1 MGIPGL
7 TTYINNRSDRYLEY
21 YELHNTYLVIDGNS
35 VCCSIYNLY
44 AKCNCAFGGDYDNYA
59 QCVSDFFNDLLRC
72 KVTPLVLFDGGSEN
86 KKFRTVIKRTKQKIR
101 AAWSFSPLNQRNMKF
116 FPLMLREVFIDVMR
130 EKNIRHVQCLFEADN
145 DIASVARIL
154 NCPVL
159 SYDSDFYIYGT
170 LYIPFDT
177 LDTYVVKNPNGN
189 GYMKCCKIYKVENLL
204 KSFKGLDQ
212 SMLPL
217 AAILLGNDYVKRNT
231 FKNFFRHLKLR
242 GASRK
247 KHNHRQCCIETTL
260 RWLSNYTLDKAII
273 EVLSRLIKPIR
284 QKILDLI
291 EININSYTNASAEML
306 LPLGFSKDYVVHVN
320 TYHLNRSF
328 KFDGDI
334 SSLTYIEEVYKE
346 GNNESSEEE
355 NEDDEI
361 EMANICSKTELVP
374 QNVVS
379 KLPMWFVNEFL
390 MGKYPKYFMDLIVR
404 YIYVCP
410 VQVEDYRY
418 PSSIIVSLKI
428 ISVIFGILKSAIISR
443 ICYMKYMVRTQNKKI
458 ICCKLQSTETMNN
471 FSLPSLFNLR
481 DIPSLTQREI
491 LNNTLGITD
500 MDCINE
506 LPPEWMLYIGCIKYW
521 IHQEECSLSHECYL
535 YSIFICMLFN
545 IVDSKIG
552 RYRSMHTFQK
562 RYCQLIE
569 TVKQQRKKNNC
580 DSCYTMNQLCG
591 NQYNGTIIE
600 AYNEIDYNDCVLA
613 APFFISYF
621 NMNKELYKNPKKFD
635 RFTVH
640 VFAEFQSCLRHA
652 MNLNALLGYPY
663 PQTKVANLFNGTL
676 LYNLSNNFKTR
687 YDIEEYINIVLQM
700 SPSLLRLFNTFLL
713 KVKSMFPFKF
723 QDGTNLRKKHRTK
736 PKHPKT
742 KKSISSISDSEYF
755 SADDDLNEA
764 CYDPN
769 NRFSM
774 LNHI

>member
-86 KKFRTVIKRTKQKIR
+86 KKFRTIIKRTKQKIR

-116 FPLMLREVFIDVMR
+116 FPLMLQEVFIDVMR

-145 DIASVARIL
+145 DIASIARIL

-204 KSFKGLDQ
+204 KSFKGLHQ

-217 AAILLGNDYVKRNT
+217 AAIL
-231 FKNFFRHLKLR
+231 
-242 GASRK
+242 
-247 KHNHRQCCIETTL
+247 
-260 RWLSNYTLDKAII
+260 
-273 EVLSRLIKPIR
+273 
-284 QKILDLI
+284 
-291 EININSYTNASAEML
+291 
-306 LPLGFSKDYVVHVN
+306 LGFSKDYVVHVN

-355 NEDDEI
+355 DEDDEI
-361 EMANICSKTELVP
+361 EIANICSKTELVP

-390 MGKYPKYFMDLIVR
+390 MGRYPKYFMDLIVR

-471 FSLPSLFNLR
+471 FRLPSLFNLR

-723 QDGTNLRKKHRTK
+723 QNGTNLRKKHRTK
-736 PKHPKT
+736 PKHPKI
-742 KKSISSISDSEYF
+742 KKSISSEIDSEYF

-764 CYDPN
+764 CYDPS
-769 NRFSM
+769 NRFSI
-774 LNHI
+774 LNHV

>member
-116 FPLMLREVFIDVMR
+116 FPLMLQEVFIDVMR

-217 AAILLGNDYVKRNT
+217 AAILLG
-231 FKNFFRHLKLR
+231 
-242 GASRK
+242 
-247 KHNHRQCCIETTL
+247 
-260 RWLSNYTLDKAII
+260 
-273 EVLSRLIKPIR
+273 
-284 QKILDLI
+284 
-291 EININSYTNASAEML
+291 
-306 LPLGFSKDYVVHVN
+306 FSKDYVVHVN

-355 NEDDEI
+355 DEDDEI

-374 QNVVS
+374 QNV
-379 KLPMWFVNEFL
+379 
-390 MGKYPKYFMDLIVR
+390 
-404 YIYVCP
+404 
-410 VQVEDYRY
+410 VEDYRY

-471 FSLPSLFNLR
+471 FRLPSLFNLR

-652 MNLNALLGYPY
+652 MNLNALLEYPY

-687 YDIEEYINIVLQM
+687 YNIEEYINIVLQM

-723 QDGTNLRKKHRTK
+723 QDGTNLRKKRRTK

-755 SADDDLNEA
+755 SADNDLNEA

>member
-7 TTYINNRSDRYLEY
+7 TTYINNRSDLYLEY

-35 VCCSIYNLY
+35 VCCSIYNFY
-44 AKCNCAFGGDYDNYA
+44 TKCNCAFGGDYDNYA
-59 QCVSDFFNDLLRC
+59 QCVSHFFNDLLKC
-72 KVTPLVLFDGGSEN
+72 KVTPLVVFDGGSEN
-86 KKFRTVIKRTKQKIR
+86 RKFRTTIKRTKEKIR
-101 AAWSFSPLNQRNMKF
+101 VAWSFCPLNQRNMKF
-116 FPLMLREVFIDVMR
+116 FPLMLQEVFIDVMR
-130 EKNIRHVQCLFEADN
+130 EKNIRHVKCLFEADN
-145 DIASVARIL
+145 DIASIAKIL

-170 LYIPFDT
+170 LYIPFNT

-204 KSFKGLDQ
+204 KSFKGLHQ

-217 AAILLGNDYVKRNT
+217 AAILLG
-231 FKNFFRHLKLR
+231 
-242 GASRK
+242 
-247 KHNHRQCCIETTL
+247 
-260 RWLSNYTLDKAII
+260 
-273 EVLSRLIKPIR
+273 
-284 QKILDLI
+284 
-291 EININSYTNASAEML
+291 
-306 LPLGFSKDYVVHVN
+306 FSKDHVVRVN
-320 TYHLNRSF
+320 SYHLNRSF

-334 SSLTYIEEVYKE
+334 STLTYIEEVCEE
-346 GNNESSEEE
+346 GNNVSSEEE
-355 NEDDEI
+355 DEGEDDEI
-361 EMANICSKTELVP
+361 EIANTYSKAKLLP
-374 QNVVS
+374 QNVVVS
-379 KLPMWFVNEFL
+379 KLPKWFVNEFL
-390 MGKYPKYFMDLIVR
+390 MGRYPKYFMDLIVR

-418 PSSIIVSLKI
+418 PSSVIVSLKI
-428 ISVIFGILKSAIISR
+428 ISVIFEILKSAIISK

-458 ICCKLQSTETMNN
+458 ICCKLQNTETINN
-471 FSLPSLFNLR
+471 VRLPSLFNLR
-481 DIPSLTQREI
+481 NIPSLTQREI
-491 LNNTLGITD
+491 LNNTLGITN

-521 IHQEECSLSHECYL
+521 LHQEECSLSHECYL

-545 IVDSKIG
+545 IIDSKIG
-552 RYRSMHTFQK
+552 RYRNMYTFQK

-580 DSCYTMNQLCG
+580 DSCYTMNQLCD

-600 AYNEIDYNDCVLA
+600 AYNEVDYNDCILA

-621 NMNKELYKNPKKFD
+621 NMNKELYNNPKKFD
-635 RFTVH
+635 RFAVH
-640 VFAEFQSCLRHA
+640 VFAEFQSCLKHT

-663 PQTKVANLFNGTL
+663 PQTKVANLFHGTL

-687 YDIEEYINIVLQM
+687 YNIEEYINIVLQM

-713 KVKSMFPFKF
+713 KVKSMFPLKL

-736 PKHPKT
+736 PKHPKS
-742 KKSISSISDSEYF
+742 KKSISAENDSEHF

-764 CYDPN
+764 YRDPN

-774 LNHI
+774 LSHA